1 MTYLTNRII
10 ELVSL
15 HEPDADGEAMILING
30 FSDLRIYEQVARIL
44 HEKYKFSPISAEFKL
59 AGRKWAEL
67 SAVSD
72 STTRQSM
79 VQNGW
84 IADKESITY
93 YRNLHETNIL
103 ILMGTEDEEDTGG
116 LQNCF
121 TITPESLLAELGGDY
136 SQVFKR
142 CFTSELVKADMACIN
157 KMYKNLFEFAA
168 PDIFKMSQQA
178 DRWHEGFDS
187 TGEFIG
193 EFFNSLPEWGLQ
205 RRVLKPVKQKEVEK
219 TGNFLR
225 GQYQFISR
233 KLFQKV
239 SKAQY
244 RNCADKLEKYNE
256 EDKTYSNVWD
266 GWPEQGFHSY
276 DEFAET
282 LLEFIRGENIQS
294 NSTKLLGVDYT
305 IIDEILNIK
314 LPKTAKTLVK
324 DYSVTGDP
332 LKAFLSAAFHIMQE
346 GKGFGVSELAEVRF
360 EFDHA
365 EVVTG
370 YTDADD
376 REKQEQLISTW
387 SNICIH
393 TDGIFSFIDTPNWSY
408 NGGSLSIVC
417 ANPNFFSIDSINNN
431 INSIVKTASAT
442 NTLNKVYFAVRGVD
456 VDGNVVT
463 YLPKGTDKDDALER
477 QFCWKFSSDEA
488 WLYDF
493 AGITQQDFAKCDG
506 GCVLPVGILNKIRST
521 LGFKGKDEF
530 FNFYDDAEVDYSFD
544 LIKYI
549 KDRTSNL
556 KPGSDILLFKV
567 MFEDVA
573 QYFCAVI
580 RNIAKRGFYSCIG
593 GGDMR
598 SFFKSYNDLA
608 QKILTTAFP
617 ENQLWILSTFIHAF
631 NIEEGT
637 DFLDEEVNPECCIV
651 PPWHPAALQKLCD
664 QKRFVIDG
672 IKDAWLSADT
682 FGKKFKFDDVMAE
695 LYRMTEIQ
703 SAVDLFPAEGT
714 DYYGIVGA
722 YGTFSV
728 YGNSN
733 HMPDVKVR
741 VRDLIKKEAIYDDE
755 FNKNE
760 LIRMNDDAVMI
771 FDVLC
776 DYIRAIPSAKY
787 SMSLVF
793 VNPVDLQPII
803 AAVYHYTN
811 ILRKDHPNQVINI
824 KISMLVRPENKGG
837 RNYLAYWM
845 DDYFAQESNTHI
857 KTYLN
862 EWSSQNELNRLLN
875 DNNDIIFNMD
885 LMRVNTFSFI
895 ADNESYTLASDCR
908 FPIVYKPSPLSKTS
922 KKRKIEL
929 SQPQFTAAFNHTQVV
944 RYLKNSETIPA
955 TKYIAVSESR
965 LEKETQA
972 IINLLHRKSYWVV
985 CVDRVMDGALLRGD
999 SGTEYSIIG
1008 FSTGKGTYG
1017 QYNLTITARKSILET
1032 VQRRLTDRLRQL
1044 FHWKQAAIGA
1054 VVERIINEASTLDGI
1069 SLLSAINQRDYNIN
1083 EFMAYV
1089 LTSLRERDKTSDCA
1103 LRIIVHLD
1111 SYRHWFANEDAP
1123 SKRPDFLMLSVLPSD
1138 DILRLRATVI
1148 ECKISSYRNSTGH
1161 IEDAKVQVRHGLE
1174 QLQRIFA
1181 PDSESIER
1189 RYWFSQLYRALV
1201 FAQVTFSNNSD
1212 EFESLSAKL
1221 RSVLDGKFSIE
1232 WAGEILGYWFDM
1244 PGTNEVVTTDSNG
1257 ITICNIPQIQ
1267 IQKILSATHNEVSF
1281 IDIPEDTISTEEKDD
1296 DSEIEDLERKNQIEL
1311 QDLNARGRVE
1321 QPVPK
1326 KRDDTPSDPPHIAS
1340 KLAEKDADISQSE
1353 MPGEKPPKSTPP
1365 LGVIQTDK
1373 PTLPEQPSTISLQ
1386 PESSLE
1392 TSRISIGKDR
1402 KGNEVFWEFGNTQLA
1417 NRHLLI
1423 TGTSGQGKTYSIQTM
1438 LYEASKANI
1447 AAVIFDYTEG
1457 FRKDQLEKKFLDKM
1471 EDRIDDRVVYF
1482 TGVPVNPFKR
1492 NEIEVAGMRA
1502 PEKIA
1507 DVAQRIANIL
1517 THVYSF
1523 GEQQFA
1529 AIFDACRVGLEKHG
1543 DSMNMKL
1550 LEQELIASSNKSAK
1564 LVVSKMAP
1572 FFHSVEF
1579 TNEEFDWKDVL
1590 YGHEGQVTIFQLTNF
1605 VRDIQVI
1612 ITEFLLWDM
1621 WHYTR
1626 KYGNKDKPF
1635 IVVLDE
1641 AQNLSHTLT
1650 SPSGMILTEGR
1661 KFGWSAWYATQSLK
1675 ILSDD
1680 EIIRL
1685 MQSAFKLYFK
1695 PTDDEVVAMAKQL
1708 NPTDH
1713 NEWKTPLTNL
1723 KKGQC
1728 IVVGSRIQSDGKFG
1742 SGRPTIT
1749 SVTPFEE
1756 RK

>member
-1 MTYLTNRII
+1 MTYLTNRIV
-10 ELVSL
+10 ELVSQ
-15 HEPDADGEAMILING
+15 HEPNADGEAIILLNG
-30 FSDLRIYEQVARIL
+30 FSDLRIYEQVTYRL
-44 HEKYKFSPISAEFKL
+44 RERYKFSTISVEFKL
-59 AGRKWAEL
+59 AGRKWREL
-67 SAVSD
+67 SSTSD

-79 VQNGW
+79 AQNGW
-84 IADKESITY
+84 VADKESITY
-93 YRNLHETNIL
+93 YRNLHKTNIL

-121 TITPESLLAELGGDY
+121 TITPESLLAELDENY
-136 SQVFKR
+136 SQIFR
-142 CFTSELVKADMACIN
+142 SCFTFELIEADMKCID
-157 KMYKNLFEFAA
+157 KMYKNLFEFTA
-168 PDIFKMSQQA
+168 PDIFKLSQQA
-178 DRWHEGFDS
+178 DRWHDSFDS
-187 TGEFIG
+187 IGEFIG
-193 EFFNSLPEWGLQ
+193 EFCEVLPEWRLQ
-205 RRVLKPVKQKEVEK
+205 RRVLKPVKQKEVEQS
-219 TGNFLR
+219 GNFLR
-225 GQYQFISR
+225 EQYRFISR

-244 RNCADKLEKYNE
+244 RNFDDKLKKYNVE
-256 EDKTYSNVWD
+256 GKMYSNLWD
-266 GWPEQGFHSY
+266 SWPSQGFHSY
-276 DEFAET
+276 DEFAEI
-282 LLEFIRGENIQS
+282 LLEFIRGENVQT
-294 NSTKLLGVDYT
+294 NFEKLLGVDYT

-314 LPKTAKTLVK
+314 LPKTSKTLIK
-324 DYSVTGDP
+324 EHSVTGDP
-332 LKAFLSAAFHIMQE
+332 LKAFLSAFLHIVQE
-346 GKGFGVSELAEVRF
+346 GKGFNISELTEVRF

-376 REKQEQLISTW
+376 QEKQEQLSSTW
-387 SNICIH
+387 RNICIH
-393 TDGIFSFIDTPNWSY
+393 TDGIFGFIDTPNWLY

-417 ANPNFFSIDSINNN
+417 SNPDFFSVDSISDN
-431 INSIVKTASAT
+431 ISSIVRTASAT
-442 NTLNKVYFAVRGVD
+442 NTLNKVYFKVRGVD
-456 VDGNVVT
+456 IDGNVVT
-463 YLPKGTDKDDALER
+463 YLSKGKDKDDELER
-477 QFCWKFSSDEA
+477 QFCWKFGGDEA

-506 GCVLPVGILNKIRST
+506 GCVLPIGALNKICST
-521 LGFKGKDEF
+521 LGYKGKDEF
-530 FNFYDDAEVDYSFD
+530 FNFYDEAEVDYSFD
-544 LIKYI
+544 LIKYVNT
-549 KDRTSNL
+549 RTSGL

-567 MFEDVA
+567 MFEDMA
-573 QYFCAVI
+573 QHFCAVI
-580 RNIAKRGFYSCIG
+580 RDIAKRGFYACIG
-593 GGDMR
+593 GDNFR

-617 ENQLWILSTFIHAF
+617 ENQLWILSAFIHAF
-631 NIEEGT
+631 NIEKDT
-637 DFLDEEVNPECCIV
+637 IFLDEEINPECCIV

-672 IKDAWLSADT
+672 IKDAWVSADT
-682 FGKKFKFDDVMAE
+682 DGKKFKTDDVMAE

-703 SAVDLFPAEGT
+703 SAVDLFPAEGA
-714 DYYGIVGA
+714 DYYGIVGS

-728 YGNSN
+728 YGNSVHTPN
-733 HMPDVKVR
+733 VKVR

-755 FNKNE
+755 FNKSE
-760 LIRMNDDAVMI
+760 LTQMNDDAVMI

-776 DYIRAIPSAKY
+776 DYIKALPSAKY
-787 SMSLVF
+787 SLSLVF
-793 VNPVDLQPII
+793 INPVDLQPII
-803 AAVYHYTN
+803 AAVYHYTDS
-811 ILRKDHPNQVINI
+811 LRKNHTDQIINL
-824 KISMLVRPENKGG
+824 KISMLVKPENKGG

-845 DDYFAQESNTHI
+845 DDYFIQESNTHI

-862 EWSSQNELNRLLN
+862 EWTSQNELDRLLN

-885 LMRVNTFSFI
+885 LMRINTFSFI
-895 ADNESYTLASDCR
+895 PDNKSYTLASDCR
-908 FPIVYKPSPLSKTS
+908 FPIVYKPSPISKTS

-944 RYLKNSETIPA
+944 RYLKNSETLPA

-965 LEKETQA
+965 LEKETQD
-972 IINLLHRKSYWVV
+972 IINLLHHKSYWVV

-999 SGTEYSIIG
+999 SKAEYSIIG
-1008 FSTGKGTYG
+1008 FSTGKGIYG

-1032 VQRRLTDRLRQL
+1032 VQRRLADRLQQL
-1044 FHWKQAAIGA
+1044 FHWKADAISA
-1054 VVERIINEASTLDGI
+1054 VVSRIINEASTLDGI
-1069 SLLSAINQRDYNIN
+1069 SLLSAINQKDYNIN

-1089 LTSLRERDKTSDCA
+1089 LTSLREREKTSDCA

-1111 SYRHWFANEDAP
+1111 SYRHWFANEDEP
-1123 SKRPDFLMLSVLPSD
+1123 SNRPDFLMLSVLPSD
-1138 DILRLRATVI
+1138 DILRLKATVI
-1148 ECKISSYRNSTGH
+1148 ECKISSYGNSSSH
-1161 IEDAKVQVRHGLE
+1161 IEKAKIQVCHGLE
-1174 QLQRIFA
+1174 QLQRIFT
-1181 PDSESIER
+1181 PDSNSIER

-1201 FAQVTFSNNSD
+1201 FAQVTFSNNTD
-1212 EFESLSAKL
+1212 EFGDLSAKL
-1221 RSVLDGKFSIE
+1221 RSVLDGKFSVE
-1232 WAGEILGYWFDM
+1232 WTGEVLGYWFDM
-1244 PGTNEVVTTDSNG
+1244 PGTNEVATTDSTG
-1257 ITICNIPQIQ
+1257 ITIYNIPQIQ
-1267 IQKILSATHNEVSF
+1267 IQKILSVTHDEMSF
-1281 IDIPEDTISTEEKDD
+1281 IDIPEGTFPATEKED
-1296 DSEIEDLERKNQIEL
+1296 DSEIEVLERNAQLEL
-1311 QDLNARGRVE
+1311 QALNSRGRAE
-1321 QPVPK
+1321 QPK
-1326 KRDDTPSDPPHIAS
+1326 FQKENDILADLPHTTS
-1340 KLAEKDADISQSE
+1340 TLSEKDTVAPQSE
-1353 MPGEKPPKSTPP
+1353 VSSEKTSESIPPTE
-1365 LGVIQTDK
+1365 VIRTEE
-1373 PTLPEQPSTISLQ
+1373 PILPEQLSATPIQ
-1386 PESSLE
+1386 QNLE
-1392 TSRISIGKDR
+1392 NARIAIGKDR
-1402 KGNEVFWEFGNTQLA
+1402 KGNDVFWEFGNTQLA

-1438 LYEASKANI
+1438 LYEASKANVS
-1447 AAVIFDYTEG
+1447 AVIFDYTEG
-1457 FRKDQLEKKFLDKM
+1457 FRKDQLEKRFLDKM

-1529 AIFDACRVGLEKHG
+1529 AIFEACRVGLEKYR

-1550 LEQELIASSNKSAK
+1550 LEQELNASSNKSAK

-1590 YGHEGQVTIFQLTNF
+1590 YGHEGRVTIFQLTNF

-1626 KYGNKDKPF
+1626 KYGNKDRPF

-1675 ILSDD
+1675 VLSDD

-1695 PTDDEVVAMAKQL
+1695 PTDDEIVAMAKQL

-1713 NEWKTPLTNL
+1713 NEWKIPLTNL

-1742 SGRPTIT
+1742 IGRPTIT
-1749 SVTPFEE
+1749 SVTPFEKRE
-1756 RK
+1756 

>member
-1 MTYLTNRII
+1 MTYLINRII
-10 ELVSL
+10 ELVSQ
-15 HEPDADGEAMILING
+15 HEPDTDGEAMILING
-30 FSDLRIYEQVARIL
+30 FSDLHIYEQIARIL

-67 SAVSD
+67 STTSD

-79 VQNGW
+79 IQNGW
-84 IADKESITY
+84 VADKESITY
-93 YRNLHETNIL
+93 YRNLHRVNIL

-121 TITPESLLAELGGDY
+121 TITPESLLTELSGDY
-136 SQVFKR
+136 SPIFR
-142 CFTSELVKADMACIN
+142 SCFTFDLLKADIVCIN
-157 KMYKNLFEFAA
+157 KMYKNLFEFVA

-178 DRWHEGFDS
+178 DRWYEGFDS
-187 TGEFIG
+187 IGEFIG
-193 EFFNSLPEWGLQ
+193 VFFDFLPEWGLQ
-205 RRVLKPVKQKEVEK
+205 RRVLKPLKQKEVEQ

-233 KLFQKV
+233 RLFQKV

-244 RNCADKLEKYNE
+244 WNCANKLKKYNE
-256 EDKTYSNVWD
+256 EGKTYSNLWD
-266 GWPEQGFHSY
+266 GWPSQGFHIY

-294 NSTKLLGVDYT
+294 NLAKLLGVDYT

-314 LPKTAKTLVK
+314 LPKAPKTLVK
-324 DYSVTGDP
+324 DYPVTGDP
-332 LKAFLSAAFHIMQE
+332 LKAFLSAFFHIMQE
-346 GKGFGVSELAEVRF
+346 GKGFGISELAEVCF

-387 SNICIH
+387 RNICIH
-393 TDGIFSFIDTPNWSY
+393 TDGIFSFLDKPDWSY
-408 NGGSLSIVC
+408 NEKSLPIVC
-417 ANPNFFSIDSINNN
+417 SNSDFFSVDRINDN
-431 INSIVKTASAT
+431 INGIVKAASST
-442 NTLNKVYFAVRGVD
+442 NTLNKIYFVVRGVD
-456 VDGNVVT
+456 ADGNVVT
-463 YLPKGTDKDDALER
+463 YLPRGRDKDDELECR
-477 QFCWKFSSDEA
+477 FCWKFGSDEA

-493 AGITQQDFAKCDG
+493 VGITQQEFTRCNG

-530 FNFYDDAEVDYSFD
+530 FNFYDDVEVDYNFD

-549 KDRTSNL
+549 KARASSL
-556 KPGSDILLFKV
+556 KPGSDMLLFKV
-567 MFEDVA
+567 MFEDMA
-573 QYFCAVI
+573 QSFCTVI
-580 RNIAKRGFYSCIG
+580 RNIAKRGFYACIG
-593 GGDMR
+593 GDDMR

-617 ENQLWILSTFIHAF
+617 ENQLWILSAFIHGF
-631 NIEEGT
+631 NIEENVS
-637 DFLDEEVNPECCIV
+637 FLDEEVNPECCIV

-664 QKRFVIDG
+664 QKCFVIDG
-672 IKDAWLSADT
+672 IKDAWLSADA

-728 YGNSN
+728 YGNSG

-776 DYIRAIPSAKY
+776 DYIKAIPSAQY
-787 SMSLVF
+787 SLSLVF
-793 VNPVDLQPII
+793 INPVDLQPII

-811 ILRKDHPNQVINI
+811 ILRKNCSNQVINI
-824 KISMLVRPENKGG
+824 KISMLVKPENKGG

-862 EWSSQNELNRLLN
+862 EWTSQNELNRLLN

-895 ADNESYTLASDCR
+895 PDNESYTLASDCR

-944 RYLKNSETIPA
+944 RYMKNSETIPA

-999 SGTEYSIIG
+999 SNTEYSIIG

-1044 FHWKQAAIGA
+1044 FHWKQAIIDA
-1054 VVERIINEASTLDGI
+1054 VVLRIVNEASTLDGI

-1089 LTSLRERDKTSDCA
+1089 LTSFREREKTSDCA
-1103 LRIIVHLD
+1103 LRIIVHMD
-1111 SYRHWFANEDAP
+1111 SYRHWFTNEDAP
-1123 SKRPDFLMLSVLPSD
+1123 SNRPDFLMLSVLPSN

-1148 ECKISSYRNSTGH
+1148 ECKISSYRNSSGH
-1161 IEDAKVQVRHGLE
+1161 IEKAKSQVRQGLE

-1181 PDSESIER
+1181 PNSKAIER

-1212 EFESLSAKL
+1212 EFEDLSAKL

-1232 WAGEILGYWFDM
+1232 WTGEVLGYWFDM
-1244 PGTNEVVTTDSNG
+1244 PGTNETDTTDSEG

-1267 IQKILSATHNEVSF
+1267 IQKILSATHNEVPF
-1281 IDIPEDTISTEEKDD
+1281 IDIPEGIISTGEKDD
-1296 DSEIEDLERKNQIEL
+1296 DSEIEDLERKNQMEL

-1321 QPVPK
+1321 HFVPQ
-1326 KRDDTPSDPPHIAS
+1326 KRNDTPLDPS
-1340 KLAEKDADISQSE
+1340 YVVSELAGKDADTFQSE
-1353 MPGEKPPKSTPP
+1353 IPGEKSPESTPP
-1365 LGVIQTDK
+1365 MGVIHMEK
-1373 PTLPEQPSTISLQ
+1373 PTLPEQSSTMPLQ
-1386 PESSLE
+1386 QEAFLQAV
-1392 TSRISIGKDR
+1392 RIAIGKDR
-1402 KGNEVFWEFGNTQLA
+1402 KGNDVFWEFGNTQLA

-1438 LYEASKANI
+1438 LYEASKSNV

-1457 FRKDQLEKKFLDKM
+1457 FRKDQLEKKFLSKM

-1492 NEIEVAGMRA
+1492 NEIEVAGMHA

-1529 AIFDACRVGLEKHG
+1529 AIFDACRVGLEKYG
-1543 DSMNMKL
+1543 ESMNMKL
-1550 LEQELIASSNKSAK
+1550 LEQELISNSNKSAK

-1590 YGHEGQVTIFQLTNF
+1590 YGHEGKVTIFQLTNF

-1675 ILSDD
+1675 VLSDD

-1685 MQSAFKLYFK
+1685 MQSAYKLYFK
-1695 PTDDEVVAMAKQL
+1695 PTDDEIVAMAKQL
-1708 NPTDH
+1708 NSTDH
-1713 NEWKTPLTNL
+1713 NEWKMPLTNL

-1742 SGRPTIT
+1742 IGRPTIT